1 MLILTFLAAI
11 FLSGV
16 AAYYS
21 IIGLTL
27 IFTGSFYA
35 ILTMGVSLEFSKLV
49 ATSWLYRNWQSTAFL
64 MKTYMLSAIL
74 VLMLIT
80 SMGIFGFLS
89 RSHLENSALSS
100 NTVDNQIALLDS
112 RIESRETYLARLQQ
126 QIDSIDE
133 SFNRY
138 VELGS
143 ISRGITERKNF
154 KEERDE
160 LEAERREIDD
170 ELLSLREQRA
180 LALNEKSKVEV
191 EIGPLKY
198 IAELI
203 YAGDAEK
210 HFDSA
215 VRWVIILIVI
225 VFDPLAIVLLL
236 AANKSLLER
245 KGKPNPPEAPKS
257 KKEAVKVEKSHSP
270 SNIKFTSHH
279 EEVEMK
285 DKDHEILDEIVIPDD
300 IIKLSSNENDS
311 EQISQTEEYMQIA
324 KNSNQSD
331 LSFLSSDPIKRRY
344 QLSLK
349 GFVNRMRKG
358 V

>member
-1 MLILTFLAAI
+1 MLTLTFLAAI

-35 ILTMGVSLEFSKLV
+35 ILTMGVALEFSKLV

-64 MKTYMLSAIL
+64 MKTYMLGAIL

-100 NTVDNQIALLDS
+100 NTVDNRIALLDS
-112 RIESRETYLARLQQ
+112 RIESRETYLSRIQQ

-143 ISRGITERKNF
+143 ISRGITERNNF
-154 KEERDE
+154 KQERDA
-160 LEAERREIDD
+160 LEAERKSIDD
-170 ELLSLREQRA
+170 ELLSLREERA
-180 LALNEKSKVEV
+180 LALNEKNIAEV

-203 YAGDAEK
+203 YADDAEK

-215 VRWVIILIVI
+215 VRWVIILIVS
-225 VFDPLAIVLLL
+225 VFDPLAVVLLL
-236 AANKSLLER
+236 AANKTMLDRR
-245 KGKPNPPEAPKS
+245 KEDDEYDDEEEP
-257 KKEAVKVEKSHSP
+257 VKRKRGRPRKVVEESTNDLKQ
-270 SNIKFTSHH
+270 
-279 EEVEMK
+279 EE
-285 DKDHEILDEIVIPDD
+285 DD
-300 IIKLSSNENDS
+300 LP
-311 EQISQTEEYMQIA
+311 
-324 KNSNQSD
+324 
-331 LSFLSSDPIKRRY
+331 FLSKDPVRRRY

-349 GFVNRMRKG
+349 GFVERMKKEYNNG
-358 V
+358 

>member
-1 MLILTFLAAI
+1 MLTLTFLAAI

-35 ILTMGVSLEFSKLV
+35 ILTMGVALEFSKLV

-74 VLMLIT
+74 VLMVIT

-100 NTVDNQIALLDS
+100 NTVDNRIALLES

-143 ISRGITERKNF
+143 ISRGITERNNF
-154 KEERDE
+154 KQERDA
-160 LEAERREIDD
+160 LEAERKSIDD
-170 ELLSLREQRA
+170 ELLSLREDRA
-180 LALNEKSKVEV
+180 LALNEKNLAEV

-203 YAGDAEK
+203 YADEAEK

-236 AANKSLLER
+236 AANKTLLDRRPIVNEYDSVDDEPA
-245 KGKPNPPEAPKS
+245 KPKRGRPK
-257 KKEAVKVEKSHSP
+257 KIVDETIEEKQ
-270 SNIKFTSHH
+270 
-279 EEVEMK
+279 EE
-285 DKDHEILDEIVIPDD
+285 
-300 IIKLSSNENDS
+300 
-311 EQISQTEEYMQIA
+311 
-324 KNSNQSD
+324 D
-331 LSFLSSDPIKRRY
+331 LSFLSDDPVRRRY
-344 QLSLK
+344 QLSLR
-349 GFVNRMRKG
+349 GFVNKMKKEHNSE
-358 V
+358 

>member
-1 MLILTFLAAI
+1 M
-11 FLSGV
+11 
-16 AAYYS
+16 
-21 IIGLTL
+21 
-27 IFTGSFYA
+27 
-35 ILTMGVSLEFSKLV
+35 
-49 ATSWLYRNWQSTAFL
+49 
-64 MKTYMLSAIL
+64 
-74 VLMLIT
+74 
-80 SMGIFGFLS
+80 
-89 RSHLENSALSS
+89 
-100 NTVDNQIALLDS
+100 
-112 RIESRETYLARLQQ
+112 
-126 QIDSIDE
+126 
-133 SFNRY
+133 
-138 VELGS
+138 
-143 ISRGITERKNF
+143 
-154 KEERDE
+154 
-160 LEAERREIDD
+160 
-170 ELLSLREQRA
+170 LSLREQRA

-245 KGKPNPPEAPKS
+245 KRKPNPPEAPKS

-300 IIKLSSNENDS
+300 IIRYATDDTNPTEQAETMQQNQNNFRNFNNVENPNYD
-311 EQISQTEEYMQIA
+311 
-324 KNSNQSD
+324 
-331 LSFLSSDPIKRRY
+331 FLSDDPARRAY

-349 GFVNRMRKG
+349 GFVNKMKKG